1 LRACRE
7 ARELK
12 QIELAKRVGVSL
24 DRQQSYERGKVRMSA
39 AIVIRMVRALGLR
52 PADLFQGLAD

>member
-1 LRACRE
+1 
-7 ARELK
+7 
-12 QIELAKRVGVSL
+12 
-24 DRQQSYERGKVRMSA
+24 MSA